1 MVNLYQ
7 PVEYSIMAS
16 LTIKQEAFCQA
27 YIETGNASEAY
38 RTAYAADKMKPE
50 SINRKAKELLDNGKI
65 AARVAELQG
74 EIKQRHNVTVD
85 SLLKELEEARKAA
98 LGAETPQASAAVAAT
113 MSKAKLTGLDK
124 QVIEHIGKDGGPI
137 QVVNFTHADYAAA
150 SKALEEKLDGL
161 D

>member
-1 MVNLYQ
+1 
-7 PVEYSIMAS
+7 MAG

-50 SINRKAKELLDNGKI
+50 TINRKAKEQLDNGKI
-65 AARVAELQG
+65 AARIAELQG

-85 SLLKELEEARKAA
+85 SLIKELEEARQSA
-98 LGAETPQASAAVAAT
+98 LTAETPQSSAAVAAT
-113 MSKAKLTGLDK
+113 MGKAKLAGLDK
-124 QVIEHIGKDGGPI
+124 QIVELTGKNGAPI
-137 QVVNFTHADYAAA
+137 QTVNYTPADYAAA
-150 SKALEEKLDGL
+150 SKKLEGKLDGL